1 MRLAL
6 DTLCESV
13 SALLKPTYM
22 INTVVVLRSVT
33 KVINLDVF
41 TEQEAEAMLDVY
53 GITDTQRRVEILEW
67 SGRLPV
73 LMSWLAAPQGDAAD
87 LSVPTRDIVERFLR
101 WVTEPIWRQVALLA
115 AIPRTFNVD
124 ILNLILRDR
133 LQDTDGISALDW
145 LQTMPF
151 VQQRSDGWHYHDVVR
166 RMILQHQ
173 RQTSP
178 LTYREIHALLANFYK
193 SKCDNDGDE
202 WAGEEWRKDMLSYL
216 YHYLIS
222 DPTRHWDEI
231 VDLLALAVRKH
242 RNFSIEI
249 GELLN
254 VDDIHSE
261 LSQKKNN
268 LVDLLCKQ
276 LSAMKNGRLQDGFEM
291 FDQLC
296 AMTNLSAQAKC
307 YVYAYRGECY
317 RQNGEWKKA
326 HLDFDKALDYV
337 AEDTWAISRRGET
350 YRLMERYEE
359 ALIDFDRAITLD
371 NEHLF
376 AIISRAQTYWLM
388 KRYEEALIDFDRAIV
403 LDDKSAWI
411 IANRGETYRL
421 MERYEEALID
431 FDRAIVLDDKN
442 SWAFAHRGQTY
453 RAMERYEEALV
464 DLDRAIVLDDKNSW
478 AITNRSLTY
487 QAMERYE
494 EALVDFNRAI
504 VLDDKNNWAFAHRGQ
519 TYRAME
525 RYEEALVDLDR
536 AIVQDDKNSWA
547 FAHRGETYRA
557 MERYEEALIDF
568 DRAIA
573 VSDSYNWAITN
584 RSLTYQAMERYEE
597 ALVDFNRAIVLD
609 DKNSWAFAHRG
620 ETYRLMKRYEE
631 ALIDFDRAIVLDDK
645 NSWALGS
652 RGQTYRAMQHY
663 EEALIDF
670 DRAIVLDDK
679 NSWAFAHRGQTYRA
693 MERYEEALVDF
704 NRAIVLDDKSA
715 RIIANRGE
723 TYRLMKRY
731 EEALIDFDRAI
742 VLDNTT
748 TNNYYNER
756 GLVLSYLG
764 SYAEAI
770 DSYDSG
776 LKRKPDSYTLLYNKA
791 VVIIR
796 WKGLPY
802 AQKYI
807 DDARIALSTIIDT
820 DEKGSALYGL
830 GGLEALGG
838 NIDSALD
845 LLQEAIS
852 LEKEVI
858 DWARHDIAWSDLR
871 ATSLRLQLLIS
882 GR

>member
-1 MRLAL
+1 M
-6 DTLCESV
+6 
-13 SALLKPTYM
+13 
-22 INTVVVLRSVT
+22 
-33 KVINLDVF
+33 
-41 TEQEAEAMLDVY
+41 
-53 GITDTQRRVEILEW
+53 
-67 SGRLPV
+67 
-73 LMSWLAAPQGDAAD
+73 
-87 LSVPTRDIVERFLR
+87 
-101 WVTEPIWRQVALLA
+101 
-115 AIPRTFNVD
+115 
-124 ILNLILRDR
+124 
-133 LQDTDGISALDW
+133 
-145 LQTMPF
+145 
-151 VQQRSDGWHYHDVVR
+151 
-166 RMILQHQ
+166 
-173 RQTSP
+173 
-178 LTYREIHALLANFYK
+178 
-193 SKCDNDGDE
+193 
-202 WAGEEWRKDMLSYL
+202 
-216 YHYLIS
+216 
-222 DPTRHWDEI
+222 
-231 VDLLALAVRKH
+231 
-242 RNFSIEI
+242 
-249 GELLN
+249 
-254 VDDIHSE
+254 
-261 LSQKKNN
+261 
-268 LVDLLCKQ
+268 
-276 LSAMKNGRLQDGFEM
+276 
-291 FDQLC
+291 
-296 AMTNLSAQAKC
+296 
-307 YVYAYRGECY
+307 
-317 RQNGEWKKA
+317 
-326 HLDFDKALDYV
+326 
-337 AEDTWAISRRGET
+337 
-350 YRLMERYEE
+350 
-359 ALIDFDRAITLD
+359 
-371 NEHLF
+371 
-376 AIISRAQTYWLM
+376 
-388 KRYEEALIDFDRAIV
+388 
-403 LDDKSAWI
+403 
-411 IANRGETYRL
+411 
-421 MERYEEALID
+421 
-431 FDRAIVLDDKN
+431 
-442 SWAFAHRGQTY
+442 
-453 RAMERYEEALV
+453 
-464 DLDRAIVLDDKNSW
+464 
-478 AITNRSLTY
+478 
-487 QAMERYE
+487 
-494 EALVDFNRAI
+494 VDFNRAI

-652 RGQTYRAMQHY
+652 RGQTYRAMKH
-663 EEALIDF
+663 
-670 DRAIVLDDK
+670 
-679 NSWAFAHRGQTYRA
+679 
-693 MERYEEALVDF
+693 
-704 NRAIVLDDKSA
+704 
-715 RIIANRGE
+715 
-723 TYRLMKRY
+723 Y

>member
-1 MRLAL
+1 MAEQDFHLKRFDERYKIYRQKMNEIESDPEAPQDWAAILGRTVIRTTYIVGDMVPGLRKGLEYVPQESLETQAGDWATYLAKKFTNKDENLLVRNPVPILTSLFFEDLKQIAQRQCILLCFENFEATRQELQEWLLRLPEYRPSQNIRIAIAGR
-6 DTLCESV
+6 DRPG
-13 SALLKPTYM
+13 AKWDA
-22 INTVVVLRSVT
+22 LRSVT

-337 AEDTWAISRRGET
+337 AEDTWAISRRGQT
-350 YRLMERYEE
+350 YR
-359 ALIDFDRAITLD
+359 
-371 NEHLF
+371 
-376 AIISRAQTYWLM
+376 LM
-388 KRYEEALIDFDRAIV
+388 KRYEEALIDFDRAIAV
-403 LDDKSAWI
+403 NDSY
-411 IANRGETYRL
+411 N
-421 MERYEEALID
+421 
-431 FDRAIVLDDKN
+431 
-442 SWAFAHRGQTY
+442 
-453 RAMERYEEALV
+453 
-464 DLDRAIVLDDKNSW
+464 W

-487 QAMERYE
+487 Q
-494 EALVDFNRAI
+494 
-504 VLDDKNNWAFAHRGQ
+504 
-519 TYRAME
+519 AME

-597 ALVDFNRAIVLD
+597 AL
-609 DKNSWAFAHRG
+609 
-620 ETYRLMKRYEE
+620 
-631 ALIDFDRAIVLDDK
+631 IDFDRAIVLDDK
-645 NSWALGS
+645 N
-652 RGQTYRAMQHY
+652 
-663 EEALIDF
+663 
-670 DRAIVLDDK
+670 
-679 NSWAFAHRGQTYRA
+679 
-693 MERYEEALVDF
+693 
-704 NRAIVLDDKSA
+704 A

-776 LKRKPDSYTLLYNKA
+776 LKRKPDS
-791 VVIIR
+791 
-796 WKGLPY
+796 
-802 AQKYI
+802 
-807 DDARIALSTIIDT
+807 
-820 DEKGSALYGL
+820 
-830 GGLEALGG
+830 
-838 NIDSALD
+838 
-845 LLQEAIS
+845 
-852 LEKEVI
+852 
-858 DWARHDIAWSDLR
+858 
-871 ATSLRLQLLIS
+871 
-882 GR
+882 